1 MWFQV
6 LSQAAVRDGVEL
18 DSTAR
23 GEWPLSAAG
32 SSIGFFS
39 SASLEQPLHQLYT
52 CSVLQ
57 LSRWLTCPGDCSP
70 DSGYIHEGE
79 VVRALDVQYTRVRQ
93 HTLWTYTGR
102 LVDTDWVAC
111 CLNRIGPAR
120 QHPSAEGRSAGV
132 RHLPAMAW
140 LDFY

>member
-1 MWFQV
+1 MPGRGGMWFQV

-52 CSVLQ
+52 CSVFQ
-57 LSRWLTCPGDCSP
+57 LELIVYAVSFRGSLAIDSALPLADMSR
-70 DSGYIHEGE
+70 
-79 VVRALDVQYTRVRQ
+79 
-93 HTLWTYTGR
+93 
-102 LVDTDWVAC
+102 
-111 CLNRIGPAR
+111 
-120 QHPSAEGRSAGV
+120 
-132 RHLPAMAW
+132 
-140 LDFY
+140 